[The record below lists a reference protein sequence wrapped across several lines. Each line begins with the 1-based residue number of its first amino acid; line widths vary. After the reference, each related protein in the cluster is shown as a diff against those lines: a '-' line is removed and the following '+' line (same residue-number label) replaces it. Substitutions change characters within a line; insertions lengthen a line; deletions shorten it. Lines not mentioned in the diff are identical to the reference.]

1 MMQNGQSNIAPPSRE
16 ATVDYLFDMI
26 AQLAELARQ
35 AGQARVAIHLD
46 ALLAAERQAGAHRY

>member
-1 MMQNGQSNIAPPSRE
+1 MQNGQSDIVQPSQN

-26 AQLAELARQ
+26 AQMAELARQ
-35 AGQARVAIHLD
+35 AGQARIAIHLD